1 MCLRGK
7 DGGLGRR
14 RTDRG
19 HTHGTPV
26 SRAGGDPGRPHPP
39 SAQSFHTRPVALGPH
54 PAPPP
59 APAGVPTLPCVQGR
73 GVRTTSMAVTNT
85 TGYTGPNVG
94 ACVGSASQTGLSL
107 SLLMPPV
114 LPPRP
119 RLPPRPSPAL
129 PSAPAPAPVS
139 HHTGRPPSG
148 VQRAPASRRDGVCNT
163 SRCPR
168 SGRRDR
174 WGREVPP
181 SAAPAPLGP
190 RQDPEGTPRG
200 AGAGAAA
207 GALRGRGGRRPVGLG
222 LWNRTRGPLT
232 PRGAA
237 AGHSLSR
244 HARVSPSVDW
254 GRWPCPG
261 GPSEAGERVWAGWG
275 ARRWR
280 WDAPVPGPL
289 NGAPGL
295 SWRRSSCKG
304 ACSAPVAL
312 SICVPGDR
320 PFLGPGKKEP
330 PRRHRLCV
338 CSCPLSSGSLPP
350 FTGIRR
356 PPSRSP
362 DAAGS
367 CLNAGSVGCD
377 RARRFDRKRNFTVV
391 LTEAGNPWE
400 CPP

>member
-1 MCLRGK
+1 MSAWEGRWFGEK
-7 DGGLGRR
+7 ADGPRTHTRHPGEEGRR
-14 RTDRG
+14 R
-19 HTHGTPV
+19 P
-26 SRAGGDPGRPHPP
+26 RP
-39 SAQSFHTRPVALGPH
+39 A
-54 PAPPP
+54 APPLPRASTRGLWHWVP

-73 GVRTTSMAVTNT
+73 GVRTTSVAVTNT

-94 ACVGSASQTGLSL
+94 VCVGSASQTGLSL
-107 SLLMPPV
+107 SLLIPPV
-114 LPPRP
+114 LPLPP
-119 RLPPRPSPAL
+119 RLPPRPSLAP
-129 PSAPAPAPVS
+129 PSAPTPAPVS
-139 HHTGRPPSG
+139 HHTGWPPSG
-148 VQRAPASRRDGVCNT
+148 VQRAPASRRDRVCNT

-168 SGRRDR
+168 SGCRDR

-190 RQDPEGTPRG
+190 RQDPEGTQGRCRGRGRGAEGRRWQVPRG
-200 AGAGAAA
+200 ARALEPDPRAANA
-207 GALRGRGGRRPVGLG
+207 SWGSCRPLAQPPRPSFSVCRLGTLAL
-222 LWNRTRGPLT
+222 
-232 PRGAA
+232 
-237 AGHSLSR
+237 
-244 HARVSPSVDW
+244 
-254 GRWPCPG
+254 PG
-261 GPSEAGERVWAGWG
+261 GPSESGERVWAGWG

-280 WDAPVPGPL
+280 WDALVPGPL

-330 PRRHRLCV
+330 PRRRRLCV

-377 RARRFDRKRNFTVV
+377 RARRFDRKKNFTVG

>member
-1 MCLRGK
+1 M
-7 DGGLGRR
+7 GRR

-26 SRAGGDPGRPHPP
+26 SRAGGDPGRPHPLCP
-39 SAQSFHTRPVALGPH
+39 ELPHAACGTGSPPRTAPRPRRRPH
-54 PAPPP
+54 PAVR
-59 APAGVPTLPCVQGR
+59 AGKRCPHHQRGR
-73 GVRTTSMAVTNT
+73 YQHDWLHR
-85 TGYTGPNVG
+85 PNVG

-107 SLLMPPV
+107 SLLVPLVLP
-114 LPPRP
+114 LPPRS
-119 RLPPRPSPAL
+119 PPRPSLAPL
-129 PSAPAPAPVS
+129 SAPTPAPVS
-139 HHTGRPPSG
+139 HHTGWPPSG

-163 SRCPR
+163 SQCPR

-190 RQDPEGTPRG
+190 RQDPEGTRGRCWGQGRGAEGRRRQAPRG
-200 AGAGAAA
+200 AR
-207 GALRGRGGRRPVGLG
+207 ALEPDLWATNASWDSCRPLAQPPRQSFSVCRLG
-222 LWNRTRGPLT
+222 TLAL
-232 PRGAA
+232 
-237 AGHSLSR
+237 
-244 HARVSPSVDW
+244 
-254 GRWPCPG
+254 PG

-280 WDAPVPGPL
+280 WDALVPGPL

-330 PRRHRLCV
+330 PRRRRLCV
-338 CSCPLSSGSLPP
+338 CSCRLSSGSLPP

-356 PPSRSP
+356 PPSWSP
-362 DAAGS
+362 DATGS

-377 RARRFDRKRNFTVV
+377 RARRFDRKKNFTVV